1 MVKSIGMSIHAIT
14 VGIARRGSEGQPRRS
29 EGQPCGRGNPA
40 GGGGTPR
47 FMDLSTKIAVRL
59 LPPSLKE
66 DDFVATLPEDCR
78 AFPRVSARHLGRESL
93 HNTGSRGSRQS

>member
-1 MVKSIGMSIHAIT
+1 MLLLLGLPAE
-14 VGIARRGSEGQPRRS
+14 AQRGNPG
-29 EGQPCGRGNPA
+29 GARGNPA

>member
-1 MVKSIGMSIHAIT
+1 MLLLLGLPAEAQR
-14 VGIARRGSEGQPRRS
+14 GNPGGARDNP